1 MFFFGPLDPI
11 PILLVI
17 FLFLVASWLVSDTL
31 RGMPTSSVAYHRIN
45 NCIER
50 LIKIVG
56 PGETQKHLGK
66 LESKNLTDMTGHVSS
81 VL

>member
-1 MFFFGPLDPI
+1 
-11 PILLVI
+11 
-17 FLFLVASWLVSDTL
+17 
-31 RGMPTSSVAYHRIN
+31 MPTSSVAYHRIN

-66 LESKNLTDMTGHVSS
+66 LESKNLTDIGKLLTWVGLLFAITLSALPSSYFDLLVSWEGS
-81 VL
+81 S